1 MHLMS
6 LRKQAVILGIAPS
19 YLSMLI
25 NGKRTWP
32 DVLRNRYK
40 ELVNSSVNTH
50 KSNKITVGESQD
62 NSCLESGAQGGS
74 RTHTPLRGANFK
86 SAASAIPPPG
96 LVFVGHKGCA

>member
-1 MHLMS
+1 MS
-6 LRKQAVILGIAPS
+6 LRKNAKILGISPA
-19 YLSMLI
+19 YLSLLI
-25 NGKRTWP
+25 GGKRPWRGNLK
-32 DVLRNRYK
+32 DRYE
-40 ELVNSSVNTH
+40 ELVNTFVNTH